1 MREFDLI
8 VIGGGPAGM
17 MAAGTAARRGHSVAL
32 LEKMEK
38 LGRKLRITGKGRC
51 NLTNSKPQAEILEKV
66 RSNADFFAYSL
77 SEFSN
82 LDTIDFFERNGLEI
96 NIERGSRV
104 FPASG
109 KAWDVAD
116 CLKDW
121 IEESGVNVFCNSKV
135 TAIERNGNI
144 GFKLTV
150 NEKSETWSYY
160 CKKIIIA
167 TGGVSYPATGST
179 GDGYMFASRLGHN
192 IEEVRPALVALETDK
207 KYLPELKRL
216 ELKNVNL
223 DLIIDGESIDERFG
237 QMMFTE
243 FGIDG
248 PIVLQLS
255 RQVVDALIEER
266 DVVLSLDLKPTLSKK
281 TLQERIARELPEISR
296 GGMVKVLLEKMM
308 PRPMIRP
315 VCSEAGVDPKLFVD
329 KLTDEQKLALINT
342 MKDFR
347 LKITDYRP
355 FEEAIVTA
363 GGVDCSQV
371 NPRTLE
377 SKLEKGIYFA
387 GEVLDIDADTGGYNL
402 QIAFSTGYVAGLLK

>member
-1 MREFDLI
+1 
-8 VIGGGPAGM
+8 
-17 MAAGTAARRGHSVAL
+17 
-32 LEKMEK
+32 
-38 LGRKLRITGKGRC
+38 
-51 NLTNSKPQAEILEKV
+51 
-66 RSNADFFAYSL
+66 
-77 SEFSN
+77 
-82 LDTIDFFERNGLEI
+82 
-96 NIERGSRV
+96 
-104 FPASG
+104 
-109 KAWDVAD
+109 
-116 CLKDW
+116 
-121 IEESGVNVFCNSKV
+121 
-135 TAIERNGNI
+135 
-144 GFKLTV
+144 
-150 NEKSETWSYY
+150 
-160 CKKIIIA
+160 
-167 TGGVSYPATGST
+167 
-179 GDGYMFASRLGHN
+179 
-192 IEEVRPALVALETDK
+192 
-207 KYLPELKRL
+207 
-216 ELKNVNL
+216 
-223 DLIIDGESIDERFG
+223 
-237 QMMFTE
+237 MMFTE

-315 VCSEAGVDPKLFVD
+315 ICNEAGVDPKLFVD

-377 SKLEKGIYFA
+377 SKIAKGIYFA

>member
-17 MAAGTAARRGHSVAL
+17 MAAGTAARRGVKVAL
-32 LEKMEK
+32 IEKMEK

-51 NLTNSKPQAEILEKV
+51 NLTNSKTQEEILEKV
-66 RSNADFFAYSL
+66 RANAEFFSHSL
-77 SEFSN
+77 KEFSN
-82 LDTIDFFERNGLEI
+82 MDTIDFFERNGLEI
-96 NIERGSRV
+96 SIERGGRV

-116 CLKDW
+116 CLKEW
-121 IEESGVNVFCNSKV
+121 IEESGVSIFYNSKV
-135 TAIERNGNI
+135 CAIERNGSI
-144 GFKLTV
+144 GYKLIVT
-150 NEKSETWSYY
+150 EKSETWSYY

-179 GDGYMFASRLGHN
+179 GDGYLLANRMGHR

-223 DLIIDGESIDERFG
+223 DLIIDGQSIDERFG

-255 RQVVDALIEER
+255 RQIVDALIEER

-281 TLQERIARELPEISR
+281 TLQDRIAREIEDITR
-296 GGMVKVLLEKMM
+296 GGMVKVLMEKMM

-315 VCSEAGVDPKLFVD
+315 VCTEAGVDPKLFVD
-329 KLTDEQKLALINT
+329 KLTEEQKMALINT

-347 LKITDYRP
+347 LQITDYRP

-363 GGVDCSQV
+363 GGVDCSQI

-377 SKLEKGIYFA
+377 SRIEKGIYFA
-387 GEVLDIDADTGGYNL
+387 GEVMDIDADTGGYNL

>member
-17 MAAGTAARRGHSVAL
+17 MAAGTAARRGVKVAL
-32 LEKMEK
+32 IEKMEK

-51 NLTNSKPQAEILEKV
+51 NLTNSKTQEEILEKV
-66 RSNADFFAYSL
+66 RANAEFFSHSL
-77 SEFSN
+77 KEFSN
-82 LDTIDFFERNGLEI
+82 MDTIDFFERNGLEI
-96 NIERGSRV
+96 SIERGGRV

-116 CLKDW
+116 CLKEW
-121 IEESGVNVFCNSKV
+121 IEESGVSIFYNSKV
-135 TAIERNGNI
+135 CAIERNGSI
-144 GFKLTV
+144 GYKLIVT
-150 NEKSETWSYY
+150 EKSETWSYY

-179 GDGYMFASRLGHN
+179 GDGYLLANRMGHR

-223 DLIIDGESIDERFG
+223 DLIIDGQSIDERFG

-255 RQVVDALIEER
+255 RQIVDALIEER

-281 TLQERIARELPEISR
+281 TLQDRIAREIEDITR
-296 GGMVKVLLEKMM
+296 GGMVKVLMEKMM
-308 PRPMIRP
+308 PRPMVRP
-315 VCSEAGVDPKLFVD
+315 VCTEAGVDPKLFVD
-329 KLTDEQKLALINT
+329 KLTEEQKMALINT

-347 LKITDYRP
+347 LQITDYRP

-363 GGVDCSQV
+363 GGVDCSQI

-377 SKLEKGIYFA
+377 SRIEKGIYFA
-387 GEVLDIDADTGGYNL
+387 GEVMDIDADTGGYNL